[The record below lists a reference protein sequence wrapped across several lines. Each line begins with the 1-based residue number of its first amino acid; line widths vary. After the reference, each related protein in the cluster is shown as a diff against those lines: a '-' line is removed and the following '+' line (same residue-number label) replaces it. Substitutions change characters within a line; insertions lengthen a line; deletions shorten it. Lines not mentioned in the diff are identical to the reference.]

1 LENSIKPARSVVG
14 PHERGKQVKTASGGK
29 KLLGVNAPSDLT
41 IIVDRAFYV
50 LTLEKHML
58 YKYIAVSLLTTAL
71 MTGVASAQ
79 TSTGNKD
86 TARPSATTQTEG
98 EYSAY
103 KLVGVNVYNQGN
115 EKIGEIKDILL
126 AKSGKADKVILSVG
140 GFLGL
145 GEHYVAIP
153 FDQIK
158 WIDEPVRSASGDTRT
173 TTGAATTSTRNANEK
188 WYPDHAVYNATKDQ
202 LKAMPEFKY

>member
-1 LENSIKPARSVVG
+1 MVAKFIA
-14 PHERGKQVKTASGGK
+14 AI
-29 KLLGVNAPSDLT
+29 LLS
-41 IIVDRAFYV
+41 
-50 LTLEKHML
+50 
-58 YKYIAVSLLTTAL
+58 TAL

-79 TSTGNKD
+79 TNTDNKN
-86 TARPSATTQTEG
+86 TATTSATTQTEG

-140 GFLGL
+140 GFLGI
-145 GEHYVAIP
+145 GEHYVAVP

-158 WIDEPVRSASGDTRT
+158 WVDEPVRSASSDTRT
-173 TTGAATTSTRNANEK
+173 TTGASTTTSSTRK
-188 WYPDHAVYNATKDQ
+188 WYPDHAEYNATKDQ

>member
-1 LENSIKPARSVVG
+1 M
-14 PHERGKQVKTASGGK
+14 
-29 KLLGVNAPSDLT
+29 LGVNAPSDLT

-140 GFLGL
+140 GFLGI
-145 GEHYVAIP
+145 GEHYVAVP

-158 WIDEPVRSASGDTRT
+158 WVDEPVRSASSDTRT
-173 TTGAATTSTRNANEK
+173 TTGASTTTSSTRK
-188 WYPDHAVYNATKDQ
+188 WYPDHALYNATKDQ

>member
-1 LENSIKPARSVVG
+1 MEQPMVSKFIA
-14 PHERGKQVKTASGGK
+14 AI
-29 KLLGVNAPSDLT
+29 LLS
-41 IIVDRAFYV
+41 
-50 LTLEKHML
+50 
-58 YKYIAVSLLTTAL
+58 TAL

-79 TSTGNKD
+79 TNTGTKNAATPST
-86 TARPSATTQTEG
+86 TTQTEE

-115 EKIGEIKDILL
+115 EKIGEVKDVILA

-145 GEHYVAIP
+145 GERYVAVP
-153 FDQIK
+153 YEQVK
-158 WIDEPVRSASGDTRT
+158 WVDEPARSASGGTSS
-173 TTGAATTSTRNANEK
+173 TTGSATTSSSSSSRK
-188 WYPDHAVYNATKDQ
+188 WYPDHAEYNATKDQ

>member
-1 LENSIKPARSVVG
+1 MVSKFIA
-14 PHERGKQVKTASGGK
+14 A
-29 KLLGVNAPSDLT
+29 
-41 IIVDRAFYV
+41 AF
-50 LTLEKHML
+50 L
-58 YKYIAVSLLTTAL
+58 ATAL
-71 MTGVASAQ
+71 VTGVASAQ
-79 TSTGNKD
+79 TNSGSKD
-86 TARPSATTQTEG
+86 TANTSTTMQG

-140 GFLGL
+140 GFLGI
-145 GEHYVAIP
+145 GEHYVAVP

-158 WIDEPVRSASGDTRT
+158 WVDEPVRSASGDTRT